1 MGKGSGAGVIFG
13 NTGGVME
20 AAVRTAYAALTGE
33 PVPDDLYDLKE
44 VRGLA
49 GTKEASL
56 TIAGTRLDIA
66 VVYGTANARRLL
78 DSIKRGEKFYQF
90 IEVMTCPGGC
100 IGGGGQPK
108 DKNFSGDGLRQ
119 KRIDGLY
126 ARDRQMKLRLSHE
139 NPEIQA
145 IYKNF
150 SEKPLSPLAEEM
162 LHTSYIDRSSDLGKS

>member
-1 MGKGSGAGVIFG
+1 MRNFIFHNPVKIYFG
-13 NTGGVME
+13 EGQ
-20 AAVRTAYAALTGE
+20 AVHVTE
-33 PVPDDLYDLKE
+33 E
-44 VRGLA
+44 
-49 GTKEASL
+49 
-56 TIAGTRLDIA
+56 A

-100 IGGGGQPK
+100 FGGGGQPK

-139 NPEIQA
+139 NPEIKA

-150 SEKPLSPLAEEM
+150 YEKPLPGLFVRGYFPLDKTGAAIYIK
-162 LHTSYIDRSSDLGKS
+162 HTNGMYIKEGPPWPATNTRRRR